1 MAGIKIVS
9 IEITIKTVFIPPS
22 SKRKLNIDVPGK
34 EGFPN
39 NPKSANVPII
49 KLKANNAKI
58 PPKTTLKNVAK
69 PFPASAT

>member
-1 MAGIKIVS
+1 
-9 IEITIKTVFIPPS
+9 
-22 SKRKLNIDVPGK
+22 LNIDVPGK

-39 NPKSANVPII
+39 KPKSANVPII
-49 KLKANNAKI
+49 KPNAINANI